1 MKFSAPAPGPD
12 KFLLLLSRRLPTT
25 HRTHRRR
32 PPCRRRLRPP
42 CRSRRRPPPTSTPTC
57 YPTTPCPRP
66 RTPTPILKN
75 IPTYIGTGKL
85 REQLFQL
92 NESGHFNSD
101 PQHCFL
107 GFFVT

>member
-32 PPCRRRLRPP
+32 PPCRRRLRRPP
-42 CRSRRRPPPTSTPTC
+42 CRRRLRPPCRRRRPPPPPTTTPTC
-57 YPTTPCPRP
+57 HPTTPCPRP

-75 IPTYIGTGKL
+75 IPTYIPVNC
-85 REQLFQL
+85 E
-92 NESGHFNSD
+92 NNYSS
-101 PQHCFL
+101 
-107 GFFVT
+107 